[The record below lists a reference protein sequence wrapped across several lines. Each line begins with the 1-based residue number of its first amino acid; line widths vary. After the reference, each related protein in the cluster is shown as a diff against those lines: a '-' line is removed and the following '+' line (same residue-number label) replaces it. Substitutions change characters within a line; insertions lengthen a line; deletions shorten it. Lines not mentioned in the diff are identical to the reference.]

1 MGQDGSF
8 SKHPQVS
15 RTAVAAV
22 AGVAAVAMV
31 CGSAS
36 TAQIPHA
43 SQASATTRSPVACW
57 NHRRGQ
63 RPIANLLNGQV
74 QKLKKHELLEEIQSL
89 LTNSA
94 PNLRECMVALNALGQ
109 RKLWRESISLM
120 ESMACRRV
128 QPDQFLFNKLISI
141 CAKSKEGLPAWN
153 LLGSMRQRRLF
164 PDVLA
169 CNMVINAL
177 ASSGL
182 WEKVLGVLDSMQGCR
197 TMPDEV
203 SVNSAISACAQ
214 GSRWMQAIQFL
225 DEGQRLSIAP
235 DVTTYGAT
243 MQACETQWKLVLH
256 LLDEMQNKKI
266 QPNEIISAATVRACA
281 KGSPEL
287 STELFASL
295 KEKGIRQ
302 NKFSYSAAIGA
313 CHVDQYLWP
322 WSLWYLQEMKTDG
335 IEIDIGIMNGVMS
348 ACQEAHQ
355 WGHLQKRDI
364 RLVEQLLDDVRYLQL
379 VPDIMTYSH
388 VMAAARKAGDWER
401 VLWLL
406 KDVSIQNLRPDG
418 ALYTHAISACAK
430 GWRWQ
435 HALGLLATAN
445 VCGSLEYHWSSA
457 MAACADSTQWEHA
470 IALAPQMQ
478 ELGLQPEVVTY
489 TALACAYVQGGHWP
503 VAFELLA
510 MMQDNGEEPNHIML
524 TSVIR
529 SCMPRR
535 NFALAVNWKAQME
548 KIGVQPYLTT
558 YVCLIALAA
567 EAQQWKWVQY
577 LLAESNVR
585 YPMAENF
592 DIRQLY
598 NLVLLKCLKF
608 GQMVKAVDF
617 WKDYVDSGISSINA
631 MLTSCE
637 DSDFKEYANLCEELG
652 PASWAQTA
660 KEAAWRAE
668 AALARGKYTGHGPGW
683 QRDALGEVALTLD
696 LLAWHGLSALK
707 LESLFAENVFEFVL
721 EAIMAEI
728 DPSIL
733 NKAATGR
740 THTRLREPI
749 LKGSQLQN
757 VMLSSRFTKQALE
770 SLDLSVSEKWLF
782 TGRLQARRA
791 LPVLEEAGDG
801 IDTPARGFRTRWIS
815 FRPSK
820 QCPEGQENRGVVV
833 LGADAGCKDW
843 LAPVALDNAL
853 TNLRQEHGQLLQDL
867 VQATGIRHGKVRM
880 YMSYTPCLACL
891 AKMFQLKAQ
900 GLACQVAF
908 DTWRETRHWTSS

>member
-1 MGQDGSF
+1 MSLEEVQLCCEELKASRNGPRKDRTDQQAAHILPILRRLSKQTLDTKNLRSTGVGKEVNDAFFRNHPDVKVREACAALINKWKAIAFGRPEPAAPGVVSETPAPVAASSTAPSKEKRKSEKTTGKVEKAKRSKTEKAEVGPEGPNQELCSQFKELAAHEFKKGGS
-8 SKHPQVS
+8 SKFAGIAFNKVVAVLQTLDYKVTSGDSIAHMKGIGKESVKKIDQYLEKGIIDKLERIRNGFGDIAFNQLERCQAS

-31 CGSAS
+31 CGPAS

-43 SQASATTRSPVACW
+43 SQASATTRSPV
-57 NHRRGQ
+57 
-63 RPIANLLNGQV
+63 
-74 QKLKKHELLEEIQSL
+74 QKLKTHELLAEIQSL

-120 ESMACRRV
+120 ESMAFRRV

-182 WEKVLGVLDSMQGCR
+182 WEKVLGV
-197 TMPDEV
+197 

-256 LLDEMQNKKI
+256 LLDEMQNKTI

-364 RLVEQLLDDVRYLQL
+364 RLVEQLLDDVKYLQL
-379 VPDIMTYSH
+379 VPDIITYSH

-401 VLWLL
+401 VLW
-406 KDVSIQNLRPDG
+406 SIQNLRPDG

-445 VCGSLEYHWSSA
+445 AGGSLEYHWSSA

-592 DIRQLY
+592 DIRQAE
-598 NLVLLKCLKF
+598 
-608 GQMVKAVDF
+608 Q
-617 WKDYVDSGISSINA
+617 
-631 MLTSCE
+631 LT
-637 DSDFKEYANLCEELG
+637 
-652 PASWAQTA
+652 
-660 KEAAWRAE
+660 RAE
-668 AALARGKYTGHGPGW
+668 CIHPS
-683 QRDALGEVALTLD
+683 VM
-696 LLAWHGLSALK
+696 
-707 LESLFAENVFEFVL
+707 NV
-721 EAIMAEI
+721 
-728 DPSIL
+728 S
-733 NKAATGR
+733 
-740 THTRLREPI
+740 
-749 LKGSQLQN
+749 
-757 VMLSSRFTKQALE
+757 
-770 SLDLSVSEKWLF
+770 
-782 TGRLQARRA
+782 
-791 LPVLEEAGDG
+791 
-801 IDTPARGFRTRWIS
+801 
-815 FRPSK
+815 
-820 QCPEGQENRGVVV
+820 
-833 LGADAGCKDW
+833 
-843 LAPVALDNAL
+843 
-853 TNLRQEHGQLLQDL
+853 
-867 VQATGIRHGKVRM
+867 
-880 YMSYTPCLACL
+880 
-891 AKMFQLKAQ
+891 
-900 GLACQVAF
+900 
-908 DTWRETRHWTSS
+908 